1 MMRRDV
7 SEVRRSL
14 AKRKAEKLRAIQSRP
29 ASRPVRPAPVKINPS
44 HQQTEQTTPVFVK
57 QLIASGFVFL
67 AVLFFNQFKSPEN
80 NVSQWVTGR
89 LHEDFPFATVNVW
102 YQEQFGS
109 PLGFFVEESRP
120 PVPNQ
125 QVIPVN
131 GVINQSYDLNG
142 QGVMIE
148 TADQPEV
155 YAIDQGVVLFAGND
169 RTTGKTVVIQHPD
182 RTKSTYGFLADI
194 DVRPYQFVQSSQQ
207 IGTTSSDTTVF
218 FALQKGTDYLDPNEV
233 ISIDGLE

>member
-1 MMRRDV
+1 MMKRDV
-7 SEVRRSL
+7 SQFRRSL
-14 AKRKAEKLRAIQSRP
+14 AKRKAEKLRAIQNRS
-29 ASRPVRPAPVKINPS
+29 ASRPVKPIVRKINPS
-44 HQQTEQTTPVFVK
+44 HQQTEQTTPVFVR

-67 AVLFFNQFKSPEN
+67 AVLFFNQFKSPAN
-80 NVSQWVTGR
+80 DVSQWVTDQLR
-89 LHEDFPFATVNVW
+89 EDFPFATVNVW

-109 PLGFFVEESRP
+109 PLGFFVEESRQV
-120 PVPNQ
+120 VPNQ

-142 QGVMIE
+142 QGLMIE

-194 DVRPYQFVQSSQQ
+194 DVRPYQFIQASQQ
-207 IGTTSSDTTVF
+207 IGATSSDATVF
-218 FALQKGTDYLDPNEV
+218 FAVQRGMDYLDPNEV